1 MEVKEK
7 LVRGVFNSISD
18 KYDLIDSIMSLGM
31 DGLWR
36 KKVVDLL
43 SIENNL
49 NVLDSGAGSGKV
61 SEEILKRAN
70 VTIDAVDITSS
81 MFRLKNSRIKFHETS
96 AENLPFQNDIFDRAV
111 SCFLTRNLYSVSSYL
126 QEVHRTLKPG
136 GIFCNLDIYDP
147 GRSFIAPLF
156 RIYFYNIIPK
166 IMDRLTNSKSYSYLA
181 SSVKNFISPEKMTEI
196 LKNKGFKNI
205 NVYRL
210 AGGTVYIHRAIK

>member
-1 MEVKEK
+1 MEVKES

-36 KKVVDLL
+36 KKVVDLMNL
-43 SIENNL
+43 GNNMQ
-49 NVLDSGAGSGKV
+49 VLDSGAGSGKV

-70 VTIDAVDITSS
+70 VKIDAVDITSS
-81 MFRLKNSRIKFHETS
+81 MFRLKNKSIKFHEAS
-96 AENLPFQNDIFDRAV
+96 AENLPFQGEIFDRAV

-126 QEVHRTLKPG
+126 HEVYRTLKPG

-156 RIYFYNIIPK
+156 RVYFYNMIPK
-166 IMDRLTNSKSYSYLA
+166 IMDKITYSKSYSYLA
-181 SSVKNFISPEKMTEI
+181 RSVKNFISPQKMTEL
-196 LKNKGFKNI
+196 LKNEGFKNI

-210 AGGTVYIHRAIK
+210 AGGTVYIHKAIK